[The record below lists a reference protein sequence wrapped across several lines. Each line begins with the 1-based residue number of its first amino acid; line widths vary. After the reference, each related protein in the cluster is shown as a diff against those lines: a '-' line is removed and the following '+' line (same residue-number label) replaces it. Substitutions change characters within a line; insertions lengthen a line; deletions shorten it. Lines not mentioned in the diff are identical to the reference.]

1 MKIKLIEPTYD
12 WADKIWAYREEFAL
26 NGERVHGSASLGE
39 YNTFDEW
46 YNDVVKN
53 SCEETVAEGWV
64 PSTTLLGVD
73 EDNNII
79 GMIDIRHRLNDYLL
93 AYAGHIGYSVRKSER
108 RKGYA
113 TQMLAQALEICKD
126 MSIEKVLITCAKDN
140 AASAATIRK
149 AYGVLENEV
158 YEDDV
163 LTQRYW
169 INIE

>member
-1 MKIKLIEPTYD
+1 MKIKLIRPT
-12 WADKIWAYREEFAL
+12 ADMKQQIMDYRAEFVS
-26 NGERVHGSASLGE
+26 NGETVHGSALLGE
-39 YNTFDEW
+39 YENFEEW
-46 YNDVVKN
+46 FADVVKN
-53 SCEETVAEGWV
+53 SSEATVADGWV

-113 TQMLAQALEICKD
+113 AQMLAQALEICKD
-126 MSIEKVLITCAKDN
+126 MGIEKVLITCAKDN
-140 AASAATIRK
+140 VASAATIRK
-149 AYGVLENEV
+149 GGGILENEV

-163 LTQRYW
+163 LMQRYW
-169 INIE
+169 IDIK